1 MGMNAVV
8 MADSKVGT
16 VNLLIFVLERTAIIM
31 ETVQVKIIATSVIVM
46 QDILAKIATQLII
59 VLRKIALIVEHVV
72 QTTTPMNVYV
82 ILDLLVKTVSTITV
96 LVKPVLIMAGVKTGT
111 TPIYVTAT
119 MVTRDTIVNTLTV
132 IQTNVK
138 MAQRV

>member
-16 VNLLIFVLERTAIIM
+16 VNLLIIVLERTAIIM

-111 TPIYVTAT
+111 TPTHVTAT
-119 MVTRDTIVNTLTV
+119 MVTQDTIVNTLTV

>member
-31 ETVQVKIIATSVIVM
+31 ETVQVKIIATSAIAM
-46 QDILAKIATQLII
+46 QNMLAKIATQLII

-72 QTTTPMNVYV
+72 QTTTPMNVLV